1 LIARPAGDQGVLVE
15 LDRQVSFAELHAS
28 AARARSVTG
37 VAACIVGHSSLYL
50 IFNDVT
56 SFSDRAERVTG
67 ALKNVGGSAADAVGR
82 EHKIIVSIHADSAP
96 DLGRLLSAAGID
108 RPTFV
113 QKLRALRLRARYL
126 GFRAGFA
133 YLEGLPAEWNLPRM
147 ATPRTNVPAGAF
159 GIASGMAAFYPSLSP
174 GGWNLIGR
182 SHEVFWD
189 PQREPPNLIA
199 AGDTVLLEPTDE
211 RLRDSVA
218 PATEVPV
225 QGEPLAEIL
234 RPGQLTMIVGSGDLK
249 RYAHGLPVGG
259 AFDQDAANAANQAV
273 GNSPAAATLECT
285 LVGPQLMFVA
295 DAAASWYGT
304 EAEVLLNEQQVKA
317 RHQFQVRKGDILTV
331 GRLKGGMRG
340 YLAVSGGFANPSP
353 RYAVTPAVIRAGG
366 KLHRGG
372 ETPQSPAAAAPI
384 RRGEAQMI
392 HAVAGPH
399 EVSDEARTA
408 LTTQIW
414 EVTTVLDRTGIRFRP
429 MGEEIEQPA
438 SLPSSGM
445 QFGTVQWHPNGEL
458 VVVGPDHPITG
469 GYLQSMTVLSSDRWK
484 LAQLAPGSR
493 VRWML
498 K

>member
-1 LIARPAGDQGVLVE
+1 MITRPAGDQGLLVE
-15 LDRQVSFAELHAS
+15 LDRQVSFGELHAS
-28 AARARSVTG
+28 AARVRSVAG

-50 IFNDVT
+50 IFDDAT
-56 SFSDRAERVTG
+56 SLSERTERVTA
-67 ALKNVGGSAADAVGR
+67 ALKEVEKAGAEVAGTER
-82 EHKIIVSIHADSAP
+82 KIIVSIHADSAP
-96 DLGRLLSAAGID
+96 DLGTLLSATGMD
-108 RPTFV
+108 RATFV
-113 QKLRALRLRARYL
+113 QKLRSLRLRARYL

-133 YLEGLPAEWNLPRM
+133 YLEGLPPEWNLPRM

-159 GIASGMAAFYPSLSP
+159 GIASGMAAFYPSVSP

-189 PQREPPNLIA
+189 PQREPPNLIS
-199 AGDTVLLEPTDE
+199 AGDTVLIEPTDE

-218 PATEVPV
+218 PSLEVPV

-234 RPGQLTMIVGSGDLK
+234 RPGQLTMIVSRGDLK

-259 AFDQDAANAANQAV
+259 AFDQDSADAANRAV
-273 GNSPAAATLECT
+273 GNSPAASTLECT
-285 LVGPQLMFVA
+285 LVGPQLMFLTDGIV
-295 DAAASWYGT
+295 SWQGT
-304 EAEVLLNEQQVKA
+304 DAEVLLNEQEVKA
-317 RHQFQVRKGDILTV
+317 RHQFPVKKGDILTV

-340 YLAVSGGFANPSP
+340 YLGVSGGIANPSP
-353 RYAVTPAVIRAGG
+353 RYAVTPSVIRAGG
-366 KLHRGG
+366 KLHRGA
-372 ETPQSPAAAAPI
+372 ETQQAAEGAVPI
-384 RRGEAQMI
+384 RRGEAQVI
-392 HAVAGPH
+392 AAAPGPH
-399 EVSDEARTA
+399 QVSDEGRTA

-414 EVTTVLDRTGIRFRP
+414 EVTAVLDRTGIRFRP

-458 VVVGPDHPITG
+458 VAVGPDHPITG
-469 GYLQSMTVLSSDRWK
+469 GYLQAMTVLSTDRWK

-498 K
+498 A